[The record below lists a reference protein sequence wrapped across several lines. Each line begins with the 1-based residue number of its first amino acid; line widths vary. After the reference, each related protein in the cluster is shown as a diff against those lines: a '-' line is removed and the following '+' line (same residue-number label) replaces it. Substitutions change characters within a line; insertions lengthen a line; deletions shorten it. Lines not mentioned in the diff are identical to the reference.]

1 MAILLKTDGK
11 ENNISASTDRIIF
24 SVETEN
30 VEYFGKIKYE
40 FFKCEND
47 VSRNFP
53 FITREDDRYLYLD
66 GNFFDDGKEYFWRV
80 ILSTENGEV
89 FSDVTR
95 FEKGINQSGFKAKWI
110 ENPKFDGRVSEFI
123 KKFEVHGKIT
133 RARLYIVGLGFSE
146 SYLNGEKTDD
156 CYFKPA
162 LTDFDKRVG
171 LNNPHY
177 NEENFGKSKKTILY
191 DVFDVKKLLKEGE
204 NEISVLLGTGWY
216 CNEDK
221 NITDPSY
228 SYGTPKLF
236 FELRV
241 ETEEKKYNI
250 FSDEECFV
258 RNTNIK
264 SQMFAGDFIDF
275 AAEKEVFIKATVCVS
290 PTGDLLPNI
299 TDNDKLLE
307 RISPKH
313 EEKNGNAVLYDFGKN
328 QTGGLSFKVK
338 GKRGG
343 KLTVKYYE
351 NLKNGKP
358 DPISSRWYA
367 YKDGVEIIGYLDQI
381 SEYVLSGNTD
391 EIKPYFHWNCYRYAV
406 VEADC
411 DYEITETEA
420 LFIAAETQTDGNFT
434 CSDKTLKKL
443 HDAFVLTQKDNMHCG
458 VPSDC
463 PTREKLPY
471 TGDGQLVSETVLYSF
486 AAERFYRKWLKDIID
501 SQGENGFVAY
511 TAPVI
516 AGGGGLWWSNALVVV
531 PFTLYNFTGDKQI
544 LKDAYNPCKKL
555 IGFYESN
562 HNGDYIMRKSYLR
575 WCLGD
580 WCAPDDAVADVA
592 YVNTLAAHFAVKQII
607 KMCDILGEKEDKAR
621 YVALEEKFK
630 KAINDNYFDKDSGD
644 YADGK
649 HGANVM
655 PALNGIADEKT
666 VQKLLQKIVKRYE
679 NDAHFDVGIVFI
691 CALLDAL
698 TAAERDDVALK
709 LLTEESAPSF
719 YDMLQN
725 ETTLKEAWR
734 DSEECGT
741 TVSRCH
747 PMFGSVLKWV
757 YKNVA
762 GLDLSR
768 LCDKKIVFSPR
779 LIDKIKSASILKK
792 TPYGIAE
799 IFYEVGDEFNMRIKV
814 PYGVEAEV
822 LVKTFVKNLRLNGE
836 KVKAEKA
843 SDFNRLF
850 LGGGEYVLTGEI

>member
-1 MAILLKTDGK
+1 MAIFLKTDGK
-11 ENNISASTDRIIF
+11 ENNISASTDRMIF

-30 VEYFGKIKYE
+30 VDYFGKIKYE
-40 FFKCEND
+40 FFKNAND
-47 VSRNFP
+47 VLLGVP
-53 FITREDDRYLYLD
+53 FIVRESDRYLYLD
-66 GNFFDDGKEYFWRV
+66 GDFFEDGKEYFWRV
-80 ILSTENGEV
+80 ILSVENGEV

-95 FEKGINQSGFKAKWI
+95 FEKAIKQSGFKAKWI
-110 ENPKFDGRVSEFI
+110 ENSKFDGRVSEFV
-123 KKFEVHGKIT
+123 KKFELRGKVKK
-133 RARLYIVGLGFSE
+133 ARLYIVGLGFSE
-146 SYLNGEKTDD
+146 SYINGIKTDD

-162 LTDFDKRVG
+162 LTDFDKRTG

-177 NEENFGKSKKTILY
+177 NEENFGKSKKTVLY
-191 DVFDVKKLLKEGE
+191 DVFDVKELLKEGE

-228 SYGTPKLF
+228 SYGKPKLF

-241 ETEEKKYNI
+241 ETEEEKYFI
-250 FSDEECFV
+250 YSDDECFA
-258 RNTNIK
+258 RNTEIK

-275 AAEKEVFIKATVCVS
+275 TADKEDFIKAATCVP
-290 PTGDLLPNI
+290 PTGALLPNI

-307 RISPKH
+307 RIPPKR

-328 QTGGLSFKVK
+328 QTGGLYFKVK

-351 NLKNGKP
+351 NLKDGKP

-367 YKDGVEIIGYLDQI
+367 YKDGIEIIGYLDQI
-381 SEYVLSGNTD
+381 SEYVLSGSTD

-406 VEADC
+406 IEADC
-411 DYEITETEA
+411 EYEITETAA
-420 LFIAAETQTDGNFT
+420 LFIAAETQTDGAFT
-434 CSDKTLKKL
+434 CSDETLNKL

-471 TGDGQLVSETVLYSF
+471 TGDGQLVSETVFYSF

-544 LKDAYNPCKKL
+544 LKDAYIPCKKL

-562 HNGDYIMRKSYLR
+562 HSGDYIMRKSYLQ

-580 WCAPDDAVADVA
+580 WCAPDDAVADIA
-592 YVNTLAAHFAVKQII
+592 YVNTLAAHFAVKQVI
-607 KMCDILGEKEDKAR
+607 KMCDVLGEKEDKAR
-621 YVALEEKFK
+621 FVALEEKFK
-630 KAINDNYFDKDSGD
+630 KAINDNYFDKNSGN
-644 YADGK
+644 YADGM
-649 HGANVM
+649 HGANVL

-666 VQKLLQKIVKRYE
+666 AKTLLRKIADRYE
-679 NDAHFDVGIVFI
+679 KDSRFDVGIVFI

-698 TAAERDDVALK
+698 TAAGRDDIAYK
-709 LLTEESAPSF
+709 LLTEKGAPSF
-719 YDMLQN
+719 YDMLKN
-725 ETTLKEAWR
+725 ETTLKETWR
-734 DSEECGT
+734 DSEEYGK

-747 PMFGSVLKWV
+747 PMFGSVLSWV
-757 YKNVA
+757 YRNVA

-768 LCDKKIVFSPR
+768 LRDKKIVFAPR
-779 LIDKIKSASILKK
+779 LIDKIKSASMSKK
-792 TPYGIAE
+792 TPYGLAE
-799 IFYEVGDEFNMRIKV
+799 IFYDVGDAYNMRVKV
-814 PYGVEAEV
+814 PFGLEAEV
-822 LVKTFVKNLRLNGE
+822 LIKTFVKNLRLNGE
-836 KVKAEKA
+836 KVKVENTGE
-843 SDFNRLF
+843 FNRLV
-850 LGGGEYVLTGEI
+850 LGGGDWFLTGEI